1 MKKIFISHSSKDKD
15 MCDAFVDV
23 LEQLGVPEA
32 DILYTSSD
40 RHGVPGDED
49 IFEYGK
55 KHIEERINVFYMLS
69 DNYYKSA
76 YCINEMEAAWI
87 VQNEYSVFILPNLN
101 YEIKG
106 LNSKKGY
113 NVTSAIELDNLR
125 DRITKMYNTCISE
138 KKWEEV
144 KSKFLTVVSR

>member
-1 MKKIFISHSSKDKD
+1 

-49 IFEYGK
+49 ILEYLKKRIGK
-55 KHIEERINVFYMLS
+55 RINVFYMLS
-69 DNYYKSA
+69 DNYYKSV
-76 YCINEMEAAWI
+76 YCINEMRAAWR
-87 VQNEYSVFILPNLN
+87 VQNEYTIYTFPNLH
-101 YEIKG
+101 YEVKG

-113 NVTSAIELDNLR
+113 NLTSAIELDNLK
-125 DRITKMYNTCISE
+125 DRITKMYNTSISE
-138 KKWEEV
+138 EKWEDV
-144 KSKFLTVVSR
+144 KSKFLEVVSR